1 MTVKLVGIEKP
12 YEPKD
17 TDVVECHEHGY
28 KTTWGELDAL
38 QRLALED
45 GLDTVPHLPCILSK
59 KN

>member
-1 MTVKLVGIEKP
+1 M
-12 YEPKD
+12 
-17 TDVVECHEHGY
+17 EHGY

-38 QRLALED
+38 QRVALEE